1 MCNFVVLLV
10 SHLSRG
16 MLCFDLFEKA
26 ESCAVV
32 ATFVWRY
39 PKKMANKLQKIGLTV
54 TLSSEGRIYTWNYW
68 VSIKLL

>member
-1 MCNFVVLLV
+1 MATCGGELCD
-10 SHLSRG
+10 LSQKGKRYV
-16 MLCFDLFEKA
+16 
-26 ESCAVV
+26 VV

-54 TLSSEGRIYTWNYW
+54 ALSRKRRNYKLNYW

>member
-1 MCNFVVLLV
+1 MATCGGELCNV
-10 SHLSRG
+10 
-16 MLCFDLFEKA
+16 FEKGK
-26 ESCAVV
+26 SCVV

-54 TLSSEGRIYTWNYW
+54 TLSSERRIYPWNYW

>member
-1 MCNFVVLLV
+1 MATC
-10 SHLSRG
+10 G
-16 MLCFDLFEKA
+16 GELCDLFEK
-26 ESCAVV
+26 ENSCVVV

-54 TLSSEGRIYTWNYW
+54 TLSSERRIYLWNYW